1 MYLRNPVTS
10 LMKKAGYG
18 NGYLYPHDHE
28 GRVVSQEY
36 FLRG

>member
-18 NGYLYPHDHE
+18 DGYLYPHDH
-28 GRVVSQEY
+28 RAAW
-36 FLRG
+36 